1 MDTFVVLK
9 TFPLAMEAEMWR
21 GRLEAD
27 GIRCT
32 LRGDKAASIV
42 GDLNR
47 LNTNW
52 YNPVGGTTLLVHE
65 SDFAEAREVLRE
77 FKKAP
82 TRTRRRA
89 TPAMRVV
96 QIVFAV
102 NVSSVLLIAVFTQFG
117 AFAASAVLVAIL
129 ILVWKLGA

>member
-27 GIRCT
+27 GVRCT
-32 LRGDKAASIV
+32 LRGDKAASVV
-42 GDLNR
+42 GDVNR
-47 LNTNW
+47 LNTSW
-52 YNPVGGTTLLVHE
+52 SNPLGGTTLLAHE
-65 SDFAEAREVLRE
+65 SDLAAAREVLRE
-77 FKKAP
+77 IERAP
-82 TRTRRRA
+82 TRARRRA
-89 TPAMRVV
+89 TPAMRVI

>member
-1 MDTFVVLK
+1 MRNFVALK
-9 TFPLAMEAEMWR
+9 TFSSAIEAEMLR

-27 GIRCT
+27 GVRCI
-32 LRGDKAASIV
+32 LRSDKAASVV
-42 GDLNR
+42 GDVNR
-47 LNTNW
+47 LNTSW
-52 YNPVGGTTLLVHE
+52 SNPLGGTTLLVHE

-102 NVSSVLLIAVFTQFG
+102 NISSVLMLAVFTQFG
-117 AFAASAVLVAIL
+117 AFAASAVLVALL